1 MNLEQAFEPGQ
12 HDPQIFPVMHTRCYK
27 RTKKDMASKGGASS
41 SAAPAT
47 PNLKSCM
54 RQKETKTTPNIMR
67 IAIDIGGV
75 ISQHQSGNP
84 RKNTNWR
91 LTRDSEVSRAMLSIR
106 ELVQRFGADN
116 VFIIS
121 KAGPTMA
128 KLSLTWLIDTM
139 AIDEITGF
147 KTEDIHVCSTLDL
160 DQGEKE

>member
-1 MNLEQAFEPGQ
+1 
-12 HDPQIFPVMHTRCYK
+12 
-27 RTKKDMASKGGASS
+27 
-41 SAAPAT
+41 
-47 PNLKSCM
+47 M
-54 RQKETKTTPNIMR
+54 RQRETKTTPNIMR

-84 RKNTNWR
+84 TKNTNWH
-91 LTRDSEVSRAMLSIR
+91 LTRDSEVTRAMLSIC

-128 KLSLTWLIDTM
+128 KLSKTWLIDTM

-147 KTEDIHVCSTLDL
+147 NRKHSLL
-160 DQGEKE
+160 FH